1 MKKVLIIL
9 GPTGIGKSEVGIYLA
24 KKFNGE
30 IISADSVQVYK
41 YFDIGSAKIT
51 QEQMQGIKHYGI
63 DILQPNEEF
72 NAHQFIQYTKDKINE
87 ISERNHL
94 PIIVGGTAL
103 YIRALVENYNLGA
116 TQKHEEF
123 REKLENEI
131 EKDGLETVYN
141 KLVQLD
147 KDLAKKTD
155 KHNKVRVIRAM
166 EIATFGGEKSF
177 SQNDDQY
184 EYKIFALC
192 MDRQSLYERINLRAD
207 KMLDEGI
214 ITETQNIIA
223 NYGYDLSPLK
233 AIGYKEVVSY
243 LKNEIDKDTMLSL
256 IKQHSRNYAKRQMT
270 FLRSM
275 KNVTYID
282 VQNRESGVK
291 SLEKEARKWLKA

>member
-51 QEQMQGIKHYGI
+51 QEQMQGIKHYGV

-72 NAHQFIQYTKDKINE
+72 NAHQFIQYTKDKINK

-103 YIRALVENYNLGA
+103 YIRALVENYNLGG

-123 REKLENEI
+123 REKLEKEI
-131 EKDGLETVYN
+131 ENDGLEAVYN
-141 KLVQLD
+141 KLLQLD
-147 KDLAKKTD
+147 EDLAKKTD

>member
-41 YFDIGSAKIT
+41 HFDIGSAKIT

-103 YIRALVENYNLGA
+103 YIRVLVENYNLGG

-147 KDLAKKTD
+147 EDLAKKTD

-177 SQNDDQY
+177 SQNDEQY

>member
-41 YFDIGSAKIT
+41 HFDIGSAKIT

-63 DILQPNEEF
+63 DILQPNGEF

-103 YIRALVENYNLGA
+103 YIRALVENYNLGG

>member
-103 YIRALVENYNLGA
+103 YIRALVENYNLGG

-147 KDLAKKTD
+147 EDLAKKTD

-177 SQNDDQY
+177 SQNDEQY

-207 KMLDEGI
+207 KMLDDGI

-291 SLEKEARKWLKA
+291 SLEKETRKWLKA

>member
-30 IISADSVQVYK
+30 IISADSVQIYK

-63 DILQPNEEF
+63 DILQPNGEF

-103 YIRALVENYNLGA
+103 YIRALVENYNLGG

-147 KDLAKKTD
+147 EDLAKKTD

-282 VQNRESGVK
+282 VQNRERGVK

>member
-63 DILQPNEEF
+63 DILQPNGEF

-103 YIRALVENYNLGA
+103 YIRALVENYNLGG

>member
-41 YFDIGSAKIT
+41 HFDIGSAKIT
-51 QEQMQGIKHYGI
+51 QEQMQGIKHYGV

-72 NAHQFIQYTKDKINE
+72 NAYQFIQYTKDKINE

-103 YIRALVENYNLGA
+103 YIRALVENYNLGG

-123 REKLENEI
+123 REKLEKEI

-147 KDLAKKTD
+147 EDLAKKTD

-192 MDRQSLYERINLRAD
+192 LDRQSLYERINLRAD

-275 KNVTYID
+275 KNVTYIN

>member
-63 DILQPNEEF
+63 DILQPNGEF

-103 YIRALVENYNLGA
+103 YIRALVENYNLGG

-147 KDLAKKTD
+147 EDLAKKTD

-192 MDRQSLYERINLRAD
+192 LDRQSLYERINLRAD

-270 FLRSM
+270 FLKSM

>member
-41 YFDIGSAKIT
+41 HFDIGSAKIT

-103 YIRALVENYNLGA
+103 YIRALVENYNLGG

-147 KDLAKKTD
+147 EDLAKKTD

-177 SQNDDQY
+177 SQNDEQY

-270 FLRSM
+270 F
-275 KNVTYID
+275 
-282 VQNRESGVK
+282 
-291 SLEKEARKWLKA
+291 

>member
-63 DILQPNEEF
+63 DILQPNGEF

-103 YIRALVENYNLGA
+103 YIRALVENYNLGG

-147 KDLAKKTD
+147 EDLAKKTD

-177 SQNDDQY
+177 SQNDEQY

>member
-63 DILQPNEEF
+63 DILQPNGEF

-103 YIRALVENYNLGA
+103 YIRALVENYNLGG

-147 KDLAKKTD
+147 EDLAKKTD

>member
-1 MKKVLIIL
+1 
-9 GPTGIGKSEVGIYLA
+9 
-24 KKFNGE
+24 
-30 IISADSVQVYK
+30 
-41 YFDIGSAKIT
+41 
-51 QEQMQGIKHYGI
+51 
-63 DILQPNEEF
+63 
-72 NAHQFIQYTKDKINE
+72 
-87 ISERNHL
+87 
-94 PIIVGGTAL
+94 
-103 YIRALVENYNLGA
+103 
-116 TQKHEEF
+116 
-123 REKLENEI
+123 
-131 EKDGLETVYN
+131 
-141 KLVQLD
+141 
-147 KDLAKKTD
+147 
-155 KHNKVRVIRAM
+155 M

-275 KNVTYID
+275 KNVTYIN

>member
-63 DILQPNEEF
+63 DILQPNGEF

-103 YIRALVENYNLGA
+103 YIRALIENYNLGG

-147 KDLAKKTD
+147 EDLAKKTD